1 MLMDSLLTAAFGAL
15 AVLASY
21 GKIQL
26 SKDPA
31 KNQEYLGK
39 YGKLLRILGFLLII
53 TGVALAFAGL

>member
-1 MLMDSLLTAAFGAL
+1 MLMDSLLTAAFGVL

-26 SKDPA
+26 SKDSA

-39 YGKLLRILGFLLII
+39 YGKLLRVLGIILIVA
-53 TGVALAFAGL
+53 GVALFLAGL